1 VKPPT
6 ETALVKACLQLLTLR
21 GIPAWRQNTLAAAF
35 GSGPGRRYVRSGPAG
50 TSDVLGVLPPSGRLL
65 ALECKRPGN
74 HPTAAQLA
82 FLRAVRAAAGWRSSP
97 TASATCATHST
108 GKACREHTRPADAT

>member
-35 GSGPGRRYVRSGPAG
+35 GAGAGRRFVKSCPAG
-50 TSDVLGVLPPSGRLL
+50 TSDVLGLIPRLVDCEGNERRGVFL
-65 ALECKRPGN
+65 VLECKREGN
-74 HPTAAQLA
+74 ALTDAQLA
-82 FLRAVRAAAGWRSSP
+82 FLRTVRAAG
-97 TASATCATHST
+97 
-108 GKACREHTRPADAT
+108 E